1 MEYYDNNDSQYNP
14 PPQGPSV
21 NQPNKMAIAS
31 MICGIVGILLL
42 CCCVM
47 FPASVILGVTA
58 IVLAV
63 QSKKGEP
70 LCGYGIAG
78 IILGIFS
85 LVLGIAEFAYMM
97 LITSMMRDPQFAPIF
112 DQIMEQYENA
122 IQSR

>member
-1 MEYYDNNDSQYNP
+1 MEYYDNNDSQYD

-47 FPASVILGVTA
+47 FPASVLLGVTA

-63 QSKKGEP
+63 QSKKGN
-70 LCGYGIAG
+70 LCADM
-78 IILGIFS
+78 
-85 LVLGIAEFAYMM
+85 A
-97 LITSMMRDPQFAPIF
+97 
-112 DQIMEQYENA
+112 
-122 IQSR
+122 